1 MYTVKTM
8 SRVYKIY
15 EKGKKGKYTG
25 YIRCIWYIPCTK
37 SFKYLSNIYQVTD
50 AQTTR
55 KNANRH
61 HT

>member
-1 MYTVKTM
+1 MKRERKGNKQGIYD
-8 SRVYKIY
+8 VYGIY
-15 EKGKKGKYTG
+15 
-25 YIRCIWYIPCTK
+25 PVFTK